1 MESFLTPKNIY
12 VGDEAELM
20 ILLSD
25 ISIDKKLFT
34 SENIKHKTFE
44 TDAISILK
52 IELKEFGSRQYLA
65 IRLKAWNT
73 GDVAMP
79 SLNQFG
85 IISELPSINV
95 QSVLTETNSS
105 LQEKTT
111 ALLIPGTS
119 TFIIAAAFVLVLLGV
134 VFVATYQKFFRNK
147 ITRNKKK
154 SLKLLQRSSTKL
166 LKTKNF
172 NAKSLV
178 VSFEKYFRV
187 CISDYFNCFDQ
198 SNVEALTFN
207 EIENILKARNI
218 NKEIVSAMHDITCD
232 IESVRFNNADFR
244 RQVFFEKIKN
254 FIQACNEEI
263 KK

>member
-44 TDAISILK
+44 ADAISILAL
-52 IELKEFGSRQYLA
+52 ELKEFGSRQYLA

-79 SLNQFG
+79 LLNQFG

-119 TFIIAAAFVLVLLGV
+119 TFIIVAAFVLVLLGV

-147 ITRNKKK
+147 IARNKKK

-187 CISDYFNCFDQ
+187 CLSDYFNCFDQ